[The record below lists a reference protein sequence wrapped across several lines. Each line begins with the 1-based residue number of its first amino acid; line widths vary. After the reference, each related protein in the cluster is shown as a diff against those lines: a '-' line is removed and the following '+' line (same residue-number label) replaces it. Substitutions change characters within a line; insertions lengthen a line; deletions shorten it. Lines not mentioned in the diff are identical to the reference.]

1 MSAAL
6 PRVTVVVPCYNYGH
20 YLPAAVR
27 SALEQ
32 PGVDVDVIIVDDASP
47 DGSVA
52 VARALAS
59 RDPRVRVIEHE
70 QNRGHIRTYN
80 DGLAEATGEF
90 VVLLSADD
98 LLAPGSLA
106 RSTALMRRH
115 PNVGLVYGYAPE
127 FSDAPPPQSRARAR
141 EQVWT
146 GDRWLQR
153 ICDRGTNLIV
163 NPEAILRRDIMDR
176 LVGYAPDLPQTADM
190 ELWMRAAAICDVG
203 RVAGPYQG
211 YYRVHDANM
220 HLTDYRG
227 LLTEIRARRDT
238 FTAFFAGPGADL
250 PRAHERRDAAHR
262 TLAREAVRL
271 ERVARNGDGGL
282 TPELADAFAEFAVE
296 TWPGIT
302 GTRLWRQT
310 SVRRHRPAGTL
321 RRTVEARLT
330 GVAGALR
337 WRRWRR
343 YGL

>member
-6 PRVTVVVPCYNYGH
+6 PRVTVVIPCYNYGH

-27 SALEQ
+27 SALDQ
-32 PGVDVDVIIVDDASP
+32 PGVEVDVIVVDDASP

-80 DGLAEATGEF
+80 DGLAEATGDY

-98 LLAPGSLA
+98 LLAPGALA

-115 PNVGLVYGYAPE
+115 PDVGLVYGYAPE
-127 FSDAPPPQSRARAR
+127 FSDAPPPQNRARAR
-141 EQVWT
+141 EQVWS

-163 NPEAILRRDIMDR
+163 NPEAILRRDVMDR
-176 LVGYAPDLPQTADM
+176 LVGYDPELPQTADM
-190 ELWMRAAAICDVG
+190 ELWMRAAAIADVG

-211 YYRVHDANM
+211 FYRVHDANM

-238 FTAFFAGPGADL
+238 FTSFFAGPGAGL
-250 PRAHERRDAAHR
+250 PRARERRDAAHR

-271 ERVARNGDGGL
+271 ERVARDGAGGL
-282 TPELADAFAEFAVE
+282 TPELADDFSAFAVE

-310 SVRRHRPAGTL
+310 STRRHRPAGAL
-321 RRTVEARLT
+321 RRAVEARVTGLT
-330 GVAGALR
+330 GALR

>member
-1 MSAAL
+1 MNATL

-32 PGVDVDVIIVDDASP
+32 PGVEVDVIIVDDASP

-80 DGLAEATGEF
+80 DGLAEATGEY

-98 LLAPGSLA
+98 LLAPGSLG

-115 PNVGLVYGYAPE
+115 PSVGLVYGYAPE
-127 FSDAPPPQSRARAR
+127 FSDAPPPPSRSRAR
-141 EQVWT
+141 EQVWK

-163 NPEAILRRDIMDR
+163 NPEAILRRDVMDR

-190 ELWMRAAAICDVG
+190 ELWMRAAAISDVG

-211 YYRVHDANM
+211 FYRVHDANM

-238 FTAFFAGPGADL
+238 FTAFFAGPGSGL
-250 PRAHERRDAAHR
+250 PRAVERRDAAHR

-282 TPELADAFAEFAVE
+282 APELADEFSAFAVE

-310 SVRRHRPAGTL
+310 ATRRHRPAGAL
-321 RRTVEARLT
+321 RRTVESRVT
-330 GVAGALR
+330 EVTGALR

-343 YGL
+343 YGV